1 MTDTPVL
8 QRSAMTALQ
17 TDIHSMQNN
26 MKTDDFHSLANAYN
40 ATLRSWEKA
49 AAMSSA
55 MSGEEVVDVQ
65 KMNAPDF
72 LVKAVVDLEDYIQEK
87 FANKSK
93 MSKIKAQALN
103 KLRAQ
108 VRKGNAQTF
117 PEEQL
122 EHCREHPEDYA
133 NISTTFEDDE
143 ESEDSDAQD
152 DMESEESS
160 SESESES
167 DDEDSESSDSESE
180 SESESESSSSESE
193 DESPKVHAK
202 PKRRAVVD
210 DVDSEGSLTSDES
223 SESDSDESSS
233 DESSSSYSSS
243 SDSDFSSSESESE
256 SESDAESAWSM
267 SADDESEDDELDEQ
281 AKRRKRALKWLK
293 DSDESD
299 SEDER
304 KQANEVRARR
314 LQARGARDEAAAK
327 RQQAI
332 DSEADEEDLESEFK
346 IVDREEA
353 LAETLKTQ
361 YGIHDGMEEDDVVS
375 KTKEILQQRGRKGV
389 DRQLQLNKM
398 LALLDISEK
407 NDFDTSARATL
418 LGAILSHYVD
428 QRSGVFNSLP
438 RQAWLQCFSYLGRL
452 IAVIASDASTII
464 LTGAMEKSED
474 ETVRKQQRSAT
485 NSAVA
490 GFIEQLDEDL
500 YKSLQSAADLSS
512 AQHSAGS
519 SATTGAIAS
528 AEQYTERLADSYR
541 LAALEFVALCQ
552 FKIDTSVDEGE
563 AKDSVVSRVAL
574 KLMDHL
580 YYRAE
585 NLNKLVINK
594 IGENLKEGEN
604 LLSCNLANSLTET
617 SSAEWDRLS
626 QLEEGS
632 SVALVGS
639 LAACVYNFNGP
650 MATSMKVVA
659 LLRQIFHYANNDRLK
674 EARRLI
680 TVSNV
685 HERVPPSLER
695 ALAAIGMAHF
705 RAGNVAQA
713 HKYLYEL
720 CGQNRCRE
728 LLAQGYSRVS
738 TMRGEEKTPEQEK
751 AERRRRL
758 PYHMHM
764 NLELVETA
772 HMICGVLLE
781 VTQMAYHRATGANSP
796 LVNRVVRRSLELMDR
811 QTFLGPPESGR
822 DSVLFAGKA
831 ALSADVDRA
840 VALIQSLKIWDQLP
854 TGVLPLIEE
863 GMRETCLQV
872 ALYRSMLT
880 HTSVNSEQ
888 LSQHYKVKHSTV
900 NGKLF

>member
-1 MTDTPVL
+1 MASYTT
-8 QRSAMTALQ
+8 S
-17 TDIHSMQNN
+17 
-26 MKTDDFHSLANAYN
+26 
-40 ATLRSWEKA
+40 
-49 AAMSSA
+49 
-55 MSGEEVVDVQ
+55 
-65 KMNAPDF
+65 
-72 LVKAVVDLEDYIQEK
+72 YITIA
-87 FANKSK
+87 FD
-93 MSKIKAQALN
+93 
-103 KLRAQ
+103 Q

-122 EHCREHPEDYA
+122 EHCRDHPEDYA
-133 NISTTFEDDE
+133 NASTTFEDEEADD
-143 ESEDSDAQD
+143 ESEDSDVED
-152 DMESEESS
+152 DIDSDE
-160 SESESES
+160 SESESEE
-167 DDEDSESSDSESE
+167 DEDSSSSESSESE

-193 DESPKVHAK
+193 DESVKHRAK

-210 DVDSEGSLTSDES
+210 DVDSEGSLTSSDD
-223 SESDSDESSS
+223 ESDSDESSS
-233 DESSSSYSSS
+233 DESSSSSSSYSSS
-243 SDSDFSSSESESE
+243 SESEESSSESESE
-256 SESDAESAWSM
+256 SEAESAWSM

-314 LQARGARDEAAAK
+314 LQARGAREEAAAK
-327 RQQAI
+327 RQLAV
-332 DSEADEEDLESEFK
+332 DSDADEEDFESEFK

-353 LAETLKTQ
+353 LVETLKTQ
-361 YGIHDGMEEDDVVS
+361 YGIHDEMEEDDVVA
-375 KTKEILQQRGRKGV
+375 KTREILQQRGRKGV
-389 DRQLQLNKM
+389 DRQLQLKKM
-398 LALLDISEK
+398 LALLEISEK
-407 NDFDTSARATL
+407 NEFDTSARATL
-418 LGAILSHYVD
+418 LGGILSHYVD
-428 QRSGVFNSLP
+428 QRSGVFNSLARP
-438 RQAWLQCFSYLGRL
+438 AWLQCFAYLGRL
-452 IAVIASDASTII
+452 ISVVASDGSAVI
-464 LTGAMEKSED
+464 LTGGMEKSED
-474 ETVRKQQRSAT
+474 ETVRKQQRSST

-512 AQHSAGS
+512 SQHSAGS
-519 SATTGAIAS
+519 STTTGAIAT
-528 AEQYTERLADSYR
+528 AEQYTERLADAYK

-552 FKIDTSVDEGE
+552 FKIDTNVDEGE

-585 NLNKLVINK
+585 NLNKLVIKK
-594 IGENLKEGEN
+594 IGENLKDGEK

-617 SSAEWDRLS
+617 ASAEWERLS

-650 MATSMKVVA
+650 MATSMKVIA

-685 HERVPPSLER
+685 HERVPPSLSGAGADVNTQVLYNR

-840 VALIQSLKIWDQLP
+840 VTLIKSLKIWDQLP
-854 TGVLPLIEE
+854 ATVLPLIEE

-880 HTSVNSEQ
+880 HTSVDSQQ
-888 LSQHYKVKHSTV
+888 LSQHYKVDHSTV
-900 NGKLF
+900 NGKLLVLCWTIVFFSYDSTTDFPRRVPCAVCRGR